1 MKHTL
6 IISFFLFTF
15 SSCGKPFNSL
25 IPVDEATE
33 ILFWFFLVG
42 SIIALWR
49 AFFKDPFKE
58 DLPRNATFADF
69 EDSNDLPLS
78 FTLIKFGIKS
88 VWEGCKAI
96 FGFLVAFFVI
106 SAVYGFGIGIVI
118 LGLIYLFRLFFT
130 N

>member
-6 IISFFLFTF
+6 VISFFLFTF

-25 IPVDEATE
+25 VPVDEVNE
-33 ILFWFFLVG
+33 ILLWFLLVG

-58 DLPRNATFADF
+58 DHATFADF
-69 EDSNDLPLS
+69 EGSNDFPLS
-78 FTLIKFGIKS
+78 FTLIKFGIKCI
-88 VWEGCKAI
+88 WEGCKAI
-96 FGFLVAFFVI
+96 LGFLVAFFVI
-106 SAVYGFGIGIVI
+106 GSLYGMGIGVVI
-118 LGLIYLFRLFFT
+118 IGLIYLFRLFFT